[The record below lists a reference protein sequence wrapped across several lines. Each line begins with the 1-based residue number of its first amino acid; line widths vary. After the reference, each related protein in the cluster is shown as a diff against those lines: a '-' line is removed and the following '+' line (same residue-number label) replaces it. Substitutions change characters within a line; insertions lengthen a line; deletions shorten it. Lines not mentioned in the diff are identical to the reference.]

1 MLVGQSNAPDSHAAE
16 ARRIFATLLG
26 SCIGCADC
34 KGGCAEL
41 FEMIVVPESV
51 LSRVSNV

>member
-1 MLVGQSNAPDSHAAE
+1 MLAHQSGTPDVHANE
-16 ARRIFATLLG
+16 ARRIFASLLS

-41 FEMIVVPESV
+41 FEMIVVPDSI
-51 LSRVSNV
+51 LSRFPKL